1 MKKIMIL
8 GGSPNQVPL
17 LQAAQSEGY
26 YVLLCDSRKTNLPGY
41 KYCDKQY
48 YINTIDKEAVLNVA
62 KKEAIDGII
71 SNSEPAMTTVAYVSE
86 QMSIPGNPL
95 SAIEILTSKDKFRT
109 LQEKVGIYA
118 PKHKVV
124 KTYEEFLLAIKEFKT
139 PFIVKP
145 VECSGSRG
153 TVRIDYLEQD
163 LLKKAYEENTSFS
176 RDGKCSIEEY
186 VEMPSLEVIDGD
198 IFVLGDDIIWDG
210 LFMSVRSPK
219 APMVPKDQVYPLN
232 LNAAKETNVKNAIS
246 AILRAAGVR
255 HGEYNIEMYF
265 TKDDKPF
272 IIEINARQ
280 GGNNIPSS
288 IFLHCGIDMYKLLV
302 STCVGD
308 QGYYNKIISGK
319 RILRPFIRHCVFSY
333 DDGIYNGLRI
343 DKKISKYIHEIT
355 ELKNKGDKVEKCR
368 NAESIIALVDVLFKD
383 IDEQM
388 HFYRDLDNYISP
400 IVIKN

>member
-8 GGSPNQVPL
+8 GGSQNQVPL

-26 YVLLCDSRKTNLPGY
+26 YVLLCDSRKTNLPGF

-219 APMVPKDQVYPLN
+219 APMVPKEQIYPLH
-232 LNAAKETNVKNAIS
+232 LTLEDEMKAKSAIS
-246 AILRAAGVR
+246 SILKYAGIV
-255 HGEYNIEMYF
+255 HGIFNVEMYF
-265 TKDDKPF
+265 TKQGAPF

-280 GGNNIPSS
+280 GGNNIPKT
-288 IFLHCGIDMYKLLV
+288 IEKHCGIDMYRLLV
-302 STCVGD
+302 TTCAGD
-308 QGYYNKIISGK
+308 NSYYETLKNNTRYYRK
-319 RILRPFIRHCVFSY
+319 LTHLCVFSY
-333 DDGIYNGLRI
+333 KEGIYNGLFI
-343 DKKISKYIHEIT
+343 DHKFAPNVIDIVEEKM
-355 ELKNKGDKVEKCR
+355 KGDPVEKCI
-368 NAESIIALVDVLFKD
+368 NAESVVAFVDLSFD
-383 IDEQM
+383 AEEEQLQ
-388 HFYRDLDNYISP
+388 FSLNADDYIYP
-400 IVIKN
+400 IVL